1 MVLLTYISC
10 CAGKEELEKLEEKEE
25 SNESGKFKE
34 ADEETLKKRRIIKAK
49 GVKKSTDDAK
59 HEGETKKTNPF
70 ANIQLAASSDDKS
83 EDKSEDKKEKTPLE
97 KLQQFYK
104 KFNPT
109 KIDTCEKLIKKYEGN
124 EEILF
129 DKLFDKYGTHPDD
142 LDDETTSRFGLANA
156 QPVSEQPKDS
166 ASKLTFGSKDTNS
179 GTVAL
184 KLGEVDAKTVA
195 DIEASMNKKED
206 TGLKLN

>member
-1 MVLLTYISC
+1 M
-10 CAGKEELEKLEEKEE
+10 
-25 SNESGKFKE
+25 
-34 ADEETLKKRRIIKAK
+34 
-49 GVKKSTDDAK
+49 
-59 HEGETKKTNPF
+59 
-70 ANIQLAASSDDKS
+70 NIQLAATSDEKS
-83 EDKSEDKKEKTPLE
+83 EGKKEKTPLE

-142 LDDETTSRFGLANA
+142 LDDEATSRFGLANA
-156 QPVSEQPKDS
+156 QPVSEQTKDS
-166 ASKLTFGSKDTNS
+166 ASKLTFGSKDTS
-179 GTVAL
+179 SSTSTL
-184 KLGEVDAKTVA
+184 KLGEVDEKTVA
-195 DIEASMNKKED
+195 DIKASMNKKEE